1 MKTSNPNILSRI
13 PRQQL
18 WGFYIKLYSGGE
30 LEFIEGDVFRTIVP
44 LNDVS
49 VGIVGPKQGTNQD
62 TVQDTNQDTV
72 QEKITASILEFCVVP
87 RSRKEIQ
94 EFVGLSNRGH
104 FNKAY
109 LKPLIEEGRLKMT
122 IPEAP
127 NSRNQKYVVVNK

>member
-49 VGIVGPKQGTNQD
+49 VGIVGPKQG
-62 TVQDTNQDTV
+62 TNQDTV